1 MKKTNTKMSTQTMV
15 LGAVLTALV
24 VILQLMGGF
33 IRLGMFQISLVLLPI
48 VIGAATCGI
57 GVGAWLGFVFG
68 MVVLLNGDAAP
79 FLAVSVPG
87 TIITVLAKGI
97 ACGLTA
103 GIVYKALEKF
113 NRYTAVIA
121 AAIVCPIVN
130 TGVFLLGCLV
140 FFMNTIREWGVA
152 EGYTNVVGYM
162 FLGLVGGNFLVE
174 LASNIILS
182 PAIVKLIN
190 IRKK

>member
-97 ACGLTA
+97 ACGLPA
-103 GIVYKALEKF
+103 GIVYKALEKLS
-113 NRYTAVIA
+113 RYAAGIA

-182 PAIVKLIN
+182 PAIVKLLN

>member
-113 NRYTAVIA
+113 NRYAAVIA

-182 PAIVKLIN
+182 PAIVKLLI

>member
-113 NRYTAVIA
+113 NRYAAVIA

-182 PAIVKLIN
+182 PAIVKLLN
-190 IRKK
+190 IKKK